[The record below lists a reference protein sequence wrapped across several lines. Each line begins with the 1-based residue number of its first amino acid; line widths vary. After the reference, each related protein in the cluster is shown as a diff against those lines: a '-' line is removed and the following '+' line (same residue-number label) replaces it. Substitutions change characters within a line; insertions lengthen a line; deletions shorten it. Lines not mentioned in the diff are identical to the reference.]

1 MLVYFIPQI
10 GLYNYFMLEND
21 RMRHFTS
28 LALVIALASLAFALS
43 DVKRLND
50 VRKSFEGIKSELA
63 EIKRKLA
70 ASQVSQWPKFYNV
83 NGKLLFKPS
92 KNRLIIDHEEI
103 PKVMPP
109 MIMSYEVE
117 DTKQIENLKP
127 GDKVH
132 FRLKETADK
141 LFILNIEKTK

>member
-1 MLVYFIPQI
+1 
-10 GLYNYFMLEND
+10 
-21 RMRHFTS
+21 MRLFTS

-50 VRKSFEGIKSELA
+50 VRKSLEEIKIELA

-70 ASQVSQWPKFYNV
+70 ASQVSQWPKFYDV
-83 NGKLLFKPS
+83 NGKLLFKPGR
-92 KNRLIIDHEEI
+92 NRLIIAHEEI

-117 DTKQIENLKP
+117 NTRQIENLEP

-132 FRLKETADK
+132 FKLKETADK
-141 LFILNIEKTK
+141 LFIVNIEKTK